1 MSPQRRNPR
10 LGVEDRWHRADK
22 SRSASYGKGKRWRAR
37 WVEPSGAEKAKAFDR
52 KTDAEQYLKNVT
64 ASMVSGQYV
73 APEGGNVLTREILHR
88 FLSGLDVKHSTLLGY
103 RSAID
108 AQIMPRWGDVPL
120 KAIAT
125 SDIKGWLVAMQRG
138 NPDARL
144 KRERD
149 GLSSGS
155 ARKTGQVFSMAL
167 DVAVHDRLI
176 ARNPME
182 NVKLPRQGQPRQGMS
197 LTRDQLHG
205 LAEAM
210 TTNDRVLTLVLGY
223 TGLRWGEAIG
233 LTVKSVDY
241 ERRRIHV
248 RRTYSEAGGSI
259 REETPKSHEARWVP
273 FPPFLSA
280 ELHKVTN
287 GKAQGADIFTTAQ
300 GRPIHG
306 TNWIHRVY
314 RPALTRAGIPDA
326 QDRVIHDLRHTY
338 ASLAIRAGAN
348 VKQLQKAM
356 GHADATITLNQYAD
370 LFEDDYA
377 DLGERLE
384 PPADSL
390 RTAGPRNNETPGQKT
405 I

>member
-1 MSPQRRNPR
+1 M
-10 LGVEDRWHRADK
+10 
-22 SRSASYGKGKRWRAR
+22 
-37 WVEPSGAEKAKAFDR
+37 EPSGTEKAKAFDR
-52 KTDAEQYLKNVT
+52 KVDAESYLQNVT

-73 APEGGNVLTREILHR
+73 APEGGNVVTREVLQR
-88 FLSGLDVKHSTLLGY
+88 FLSGLDVKYSTLLGY

-120 KAIAT
+120 KAITA
-125 SDIKGWLVAMQRG
+125 SDVKAWLVSMQRG
-138 NPDARL
+138 NPEARL

-149 GLSSGS
+149 GLTSGS
-155 ARKTGQVFSMAL
+155 ARKTGQVLSMAL
-167 DVAVHDRLI
+167 DGAVHDRLI
-176 ARNPME
+176 SRNPME
-182 NVKLPRQGQPRQGMS
+182 KVKLPRQGQPRQGMS
-197 LTRDQLHG
+197 LTRDQLH
-205 LAEAM
+205 AVADAM
-210 TTNDRVLTLVLGY
+210 SSDADGVLTLVLGY

-273 FPPFLSA
+273 FPPFLA
-280 ELHKVTN
+280 VELGRVTT
-287 GKAQGADIFTTAQ
+287 GKAQASDIFTTGQ

-326 QDRVIHDLRHTY
+326 ENRVIHDLRHTY

-390 RTAGPRNNETPGQKT
+390 RTKGSGDDETPDHKSL
-405 I
+405 